1 MLCDLR
7 LSVRSEMDQPDIV
20 PGVSSLH
27 PMVQVVN
34 RVTSEAGEDE
44 ESQEEEGG
52 QGVRTAVWPV
62 RHVTLRLRD
71 RDPDTSV
78 TPQYSFSQTS
88 DASDSLVCQ
97 LIMQSGINGEHNEKQ
112 ICSIR
117 VFIE

>member
-1 MLCDLR
+1 
-7 LSVRSEMDQPDIV
+7 MDQPDIV

-27 PMVQVVN
+27 PVMQVVD
-34 RVTSEAGEDE
+34 RVASEAREDK

-71 RDPDTSV
+71 RDPGTSV

-88 DASDSLVCQ
+88 DASDNLVCEP
-97 LIMQSGINGEHNEKQ
+97 IMQSGINGEHNEKQ
-112 ICSIR
+112 ISSGLY
-117 VFIE
+117 